1 MNRVASFFRQPCRRY
16 RDFQIVFTILTVN
29 FAIPSASYV
38 LAPGVAADQFLS
50 IGRALGG
57 GDYPVPEA
65 ESRLW
70 RYLGATNVMALA
82 FMCFFLQLD
91 LVKNYRVLAPL
102 TFLKG
107 ATATL
112 FLLEFLLG
120 TRYPAFLAVSIFDFF
135 TCALFVFF
143 AHRAYD
149 EIRDRPDAELVPR
162 PWRTG

>member
-1 MNRVASFFRQPCRRY
+1 MSWIVAFFRQPCRPY
-16 RDFQIVFTILTVN
+16 RDFQIVFTILTLN

-38 LAPGVAADQFLS
+38 LAPRIAADQFLS
-50 IGRALGG
+50 IGRTLGG

-91 LVKNYRVLAPL
+91 LRRNYPVLVPL

-120 TRYPAFLAVSIFDFF
+120 TRYPAFLAVSVFDFF

-143 AHRAYD
+143 ARRAHA
-149 EIRDRPDAELVPR
+149 EIRDRPDADLVPR
-162 PWRTG
+162 PRR